1 MECNNEEKKE
11 NEEDKDNATDK
22 CINTY
27 MQVFS
32 WFYFPSFL
40 HPSEGRCTG

>member
-1 MECNNEEKKE
+1 MECNNEEKKD

-22 CINTY
+22 CVNTY

-32 WFYFPSFL
+32 
-40 HPSEGRCTG
+40 